1 MSDYKGLNCDRN
13 VITSIKSTRRAHKE
27 AAVMMTASEATV
39 VSRSTEGFL
48 KQKDRHIYLN
58 RASEND
64 VSQLGIE
71 PGTSCTA
78 GEYSMKRAIRT
89 VILSCHLG
97 SHLCCYSFSPSYDRW
112 GIVADFRFS
121 CDVRM
126 EMTCLSRESNL
137 GPPALQVSTL

>member
-1 MSDYKGLNCDRN
+1 
-13 VITSIKSTRRAHKE
+13 
-27 AAVMMTASEATV
+27 MMTASEATV

-89 VILSCHLG
+89 TVFSCHSG
-97 SHLCCYSFSPSYDRW
+97 SRPFLYFLHAHR
-112 GIVADFRFS
+112 R
-121 CDVRM
+121 
-126 EMTCLSRESNL
+126 
-137 GPPALQVSTL
+137 